1 MRSYKWIEK
10 KKKKK
15 KKKKNKNMGAF
26 LSHLVGKLLGDSKPL
41 ESGGEIDG
49 TICVCCGT
57 LNLADAAPGALHVE
71 HEKDSDQERTDG
83 DDKDF
88 VH

>member
-1 MRSYKWIEK
+1 MSQL
-10 KKKKK
+10 
-15 KKKKNKNMGAF
+15 A
-26 LSHLVGKLLGDSKPL
+26 GKLLGDSKPL

-49 TICVCCGT
+49 NICVCCGM
-57 LNLADAAPGALHVE
+57 LNVSEHVE
-71 HEKDSDQERTDG
+71 HEKDSDQERTDD

>member
-1 MRSYKWIEK
+1 
-10 KKKKK
+10 
-15 KKKKNKNMGAF
+15 MGAF
-26 LSHLVGKLLGDSKPL
+26 LSQIVGKLLGDSKPL

-49 TICVCCGT
+49 SICVCCGT
-57 LNLADAAPGALHVE
+57 LNVAEHVE
-71 HEKDSDQERTDG
+71 HEKDRNQERTDD